1 MSILQKVPESIRAI
15 VTKLKP
21 VTQLR
26 FLGPVGITS
35 LVIVFFWQVSQHP
48 DWLQIEPDP
57 VVSSDDTLEGRLSD
71 EEKAVA
77 ADIDSSGL
85 LLQELQS
92 NQTLPVFPNDPI
104 LAGEGVLDQVRKSR
118 LNAAPSSPPD
128 NSKNP
133 LLSEFSATDSLPTL
147 PVTPQPPTQNQTP
160 PNSVPGN
167 GLSPNSTVNGISNS
181 LPPLNLGINTP
192 TSGTTS
198 ENGLSSSPLQ
208 SAMDQYL
215 QGQTTS
221 GTSSGNQNSAN
232 SDQNSNSGSSG
243 LNPTQFEV
251 NTTPSTSTPTT
262 VQQQVPQ
269 ANWVVPRATVPSAT
283 TPTYSTPTPSFN
295 PYQTNRSIPQPVI
308 PTVPSTVPTVPN
320 PNAGVYGAY
329 PNVNPTSGSGYPYA
343 YPGYSAPYPNNSSY
357 PQYQAPQVNPQN
369 YQVNQNPLNPATQQN
384 QLNQL
389 NQPFS
394 APRPIPGRFIG
405 GGEINTF
412 ANP

>member
-15 VTKLKP
+15 LTKLKP

-57 VVSSDDTLEGRLSD
+57 VVSSDDNLEDRLSD

-77 ADIDSSGL
+77 AEIDSSGL

-92 NQTLPVFPNDPI
+92 NQPLPVFPNDPI
-104 LAGEGVLDQVRKSR
+104 LAGEGVLDEVRKSR

-128 NSKNP
+128 NSNNP

-147 PVTPQPPTQNQTP
+147 PVTPQPPAQNPTSL
-160 PNSVPGN
+160 NSVPGN
-167 GLSPNSTVNGISNS
+167 GLSPNQTVNGVDNS
-181 LPPLNLGINTP
+181 LPPLNLGINTT
-192 TSGTTS
+192 TSETTS
-198 ENGLSSSPLQ
+198 ENGLSASPLQ
-208 SAMDQYL
+208 SAMDQYF

-221 GTSSGNQNSAN
+221 ETPSGNQNSVN
-232 SDQNSNSGSSG
+232 PNPNNNSGSSG

-251 NTTPSTSTPTT
+251 NTTPSTSSPTQP
-262 VQQQVPQ
+262 QQQVPQ
-269 ANWVVPRATVPSAT
+269 ANWVVPRATVPSAA
-283 TPTYSTPTPSFN
+283 TPTPSAPTPSFN

-308 PTVPSTVPTVPN
+308 PTVPSAIPTVPN
-320 PNAGVYGAY
+320 PNSGVYGAY
-329 PNVNPTSGSGYPYA
+329 PNVNPTSGYGSPSA
-343 YPGYSAPYPNNSSY
+343 YPGYSAPYPNNSTY
-357 PQYQAPQVNPQN
+357 PQFQAPQANPQN
-369 YQVNQNPLNPATQQN
+369 YQVNQNLLNPGTQQN

-394 APRPIPGRFIG
+394 APRPVPGRFIG